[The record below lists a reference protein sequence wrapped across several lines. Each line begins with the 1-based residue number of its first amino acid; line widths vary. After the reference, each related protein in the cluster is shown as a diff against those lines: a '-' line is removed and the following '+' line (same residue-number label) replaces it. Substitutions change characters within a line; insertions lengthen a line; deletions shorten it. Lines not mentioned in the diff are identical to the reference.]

1 MSAGATR
8 LADVRVESI
17 AAGGDGDARI
27 PTDDGGSLV
36 AFLPRTAPGD
46 EGRARL
52 QVKGRFARGEL
63 VELTTPSPDR
73 VEPPCEHYTRDRC
86 GGCQLQHL
94 RYDAQ
99 LEAKRG
105 IVADALTRI
114 GRREVAPP
122 PIERSAREW
131 RYRRKLTL
139 ALRRRGDRW
148 IAGLHPF
155 DAPGR
160 VFELRDCPIT
170 DERVVAAWRR
180 VMALQHLLP
189 VAAELRGAIRLLGE
203 GVSFVLE
210 GGTSWPASAAFFDAF
225 GEAEAIW
232 WEREGGR
239 RRLLHDRRRDS
250 APGASFAQ
258 VNREVSDALWTYVE
272 GRVGDLRPAV
282 LVDAYSGAGDSA
294 VRIAER
300 GVRVTAIE
308 ADAEAARWCAERL
321 PAGSRSVTGR
331 VEDALPAA
339 LPADVVIVNPPRT
352 GLHERV
358 PLALEASA
366 PPHLLYVSCSPPT
379 LARDLMRLPGYRIAG
394 LRSFDMFPQTA
405 HVETVCELTREAA

>member
-1 MSAGATR
+1 MSATR
-8 LADVRVESI
+8 LTDVRVESI
-17 AAGGDGDARI
+17 AAGGDGVARVAGS
-27 PTDDGGSLV
+27 DGASLV
-36 AFLPRTAPGD
+36 AFLPRSAPGD
-46 EGRARL
+46 VGQARL
-52 QVKGRFARGEL
+52 ALKGRFARGEL
-63 VELTTPSPDR
+63 VELTTPSRDR

-94 RYDAQ
+94 RYEAQ
-99 LEAKRG
+99 LEAKRR
-105 IVADALTRI
+105 IVADSLTRI
-114 GRREVAPP
+114 GRRSVSLP

-155 DAPGR
+155 DSPGR

-180 VMALQHLLP
+180 VMSLEHLLP
-189 VAAELRGAIRLLGE
+189 DARELRGAIRLVDH

-210 GGTSWPASAAFFDAF
+210 GGASWPASAAFFESF
-225 GEAEAIW
+225 LEAEAVW

-239 RRLLHDRRRDS
+239 RTLLHDRRRGP

-258 VNREVSDALWTYVE
+258 VNREVSASLWSYVE
-272 GRVGDLRPAV
+272 DRVSDLNPGV

-308 ADAEAARWCAERL
+308 SDAEAARWCAERL
-321 PAGSRSVTGR
+321 PLGSRSIVGR
-331 VEDALPAA
+331 VEDELAAA

-358 PLALEASA
+358 PVALESSA
-366 PPHLLYVSCSPPT
+366 PAHLLYVSCSPPT
-379 LARDLMRLPGYRIAG
+379 LARDLARLPGFRIAG